1 MYVATG
7 QLRARFDMTEM
18 GVVEDDTE
26 PTRVCVQL
34 LGGDL
39 GESGAAL
46 VIFTEDGTA
55 EGMSD
60 VRQFT
65 KRRG

>member
-1 MYVATG
+1 MYAATG
-7 QLRARFDMTEM
+7 QLRARFEMTEVA
-18 GVVEDDTE
+18 VVEDDNE
-26 PTRVCVQL
+26 PTTVCVQL

-39 GESGAAL
+39 GESGAVL